1 MAYER
6 MDKPAGSVYHYTR
19 RENVPAILKDGRIRR
34 MGDIE
39 CWVCTS
45 LEDTLALMRDTVMK
59 EGRPYYKAGGIL
71 GHYPRFEP
79 EDYVI
84 LKLEPR
90 YQNGQWVRW
99 NQEVPPGS
107 PPELVEA
114 AHVFSQRK
122 LGYRGNLKFYS
133 HPEIIEIALLLAEQ
147 SHQQVLSM

>member
-71 GHYPRFEP
+71 GHYPRFVP

-114 AHVFSQRK
+114 AHVFSQRNWDI
-122 LGYRGNLKFYS
+122 GA
-133 HPEIIEIALLLAEQ
+133 I
-147 SHQQVLSM
+147 